1 MKKLFAALSLLA
13 AVPVNALADLAW
25 VPSVSGGTVTLIG
38 LEPVRKVRS
47 FAVEPPMGQRIESA
61 LITRDNRTLLL
72 IDGKLDRVVGVDL
85 NDERSHWSVP
95 VPEGPE
101 AAWLS
106 PDGKQLAVCAER
118 AGRVVFID
126 LEQRRVAGSLRIQ
139 APPPDDCLFSAD
151 GRWLVITRHK
161 ESAFAVIDLHSG
173 RLHRRVVTGGAPA
186 GMAFVGREL
195 WLAIPDGH
203 LVEVVDAGSWT
214 RSAVVPV
221 GLQPVAL
228 AASADGRQVYVANR
242 TSGTVSAIDTARRH
256 IIRHVPAGQ
265 APVHLTLSS
274 DGRLLLVS
282 SREEA
287 TALALDTFRLQP
299 AGRIRLTDAPW
310 GAAAARRG
318 S

>member
-1 MKKLFAALSLLA
+1 MKKLLVAFVLLTLTSS
-13 AVPVNALADLAW
+13 ALADLAW
-25 VPSVSGGTVTLIG
+25 LPSVSGGTVTLIG
-38 LEPVRKVRS
+38 LEPLRKVRS

-61 LITRDNRTLLL
+61 LVTPDNRTLLL
-72 IDGKLDRVVGVDL
+72 IDSKLDRVVGVDL
-85 NDERSHWSVP
+85 RDERSHWSVP

-118 AGRVVFID
+118 AGKVVFID

-139 APPPDDCLFSAD
+139 APAPHDCLFSAD

-161 ESAFAVIDLHSG
+161 ESAFSVIDLHSG
-173 RLHRRVVTGGAPA
+173 RLQRRVVTGGEPA

-195 WLAIPDGH
+195 WLAIPGSH
-203 LVEVVDAGSWT
+203 QVEVIEVGNWT
-214 RSAVVPV
+214 RSATLPV

-228 AASADGRQVYVANR
+228 ATPADGRYVYVANR
-242 TSGTVSAIDTARRH
+242 NSGTVSVIDAAQRR
-256 IIRHVPAGQ
+256 IIRHVPAGK
-265 APVHLTLSS
+265 APAHLALSS

-287 TALALDTFRLQP
+287 TALALDTLRLQP
-299 AGRIRLTDAPW
+299 AGQVRLTDAPW
-310 GAAAARRG
+310 GAAAARR
-318 S
+318 SS